1 MIKLFSKN
9 ACTAATLRWSGL
21 FSQNK
26 AILNTSKEFST
37 TMSRSPSKLNLLTK
51 TTNEN
56 LVNSFKRFK
65 WSLLNESDPN
75 SLKLELD
82 YEVLGKKMFYHY
94 KSHSCET
101 DLVESL
107 ISIKGV
113 SLC

>member
-1 MIKLFSKN
+1 MIKLFSKK
-9 ACTAATLRWSGL
+9 ACTSATLRWSGL

-37 TMSRSPSKLNLLTK
+37 TMSKSPSKLNLLTK
-51 TTNEN
+51 ATNEN

-65 WSLLNESDPN
+65 WSHLNEKDPN

-82 YEVLGKKMFYHY
+82 YEVLGKSIFYIY
-94 KSHSCET
+94 ESDSYEL
-101 DLVESL
+101 DLVDRFL
-107 ISIKGV
+107 SIKGV